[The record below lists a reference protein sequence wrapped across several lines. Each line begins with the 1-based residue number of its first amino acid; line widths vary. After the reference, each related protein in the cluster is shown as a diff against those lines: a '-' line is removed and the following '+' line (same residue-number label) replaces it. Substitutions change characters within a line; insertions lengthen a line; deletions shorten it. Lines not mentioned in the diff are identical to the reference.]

1 MASSE
6 ELVEGV
12 TGWRAWWLT
21 LQIPMS
27 QSELQA
33 SHLLPLNLGQVTY
46 HIIDQR
52 CNYPSVIDQR
62 HFSIHLQNKSQA
74 IGLSFFKN
82 SLVNNEL
89 IFQSLNFL
97 SKNHRVY
104 EHLTGSEWGKWA
116 FMHFRTLHCHPI
128 SPKYM
133 ADSLQGHRLPIT
145 NPSSTP
151 HSPFPLTSLQPGM
164 FFPRCHHKLLLSFPP
179 SRLGSNVT
187 YHRHHF
193 FSFIFFYWRT
203 ITLQYYNGFCH
214 TSTWIGHRYTYVPSL
229 LNSPPTSLPIPLQ
242 TLFLIGLY
250 LNRIF
255 PIAQTVK
262 NLPAMQK
269 TWVWSLGQKDL
280 EKGMAIHSSIL
291 AWRIPWTEEPGK
303 PQSLGS
309 QSRTRLSN

>member
-104 EHLTGSEWGKWA
+104 EHLTGSE
-116 FMHFRTLHCHPI
+116 
-128 SPKYM
+128 
-133 ADSLQGHRLPIT
+133 
-145 NPSSTP
+145 
-151 HSPFPLTSLQPGM
+151 
-164 FFPRCHHKLLLSFPP
+164 
-179 SRLGSNVT
+179 
-187 YHRHHF
+187 
-193 FSFIFFYWRT
+193 
-203 ITLQYYNGFCH
+203 
-214 TSTWIGHRYTYVPSL
+214 
-229 LNSPPTSLPIPLQ
+229 
-242 TLFLIGLY
+242 
-250 LNRIF
+250 
-255 PIAQTVK
+255 
-262 NLPAMQK
+262 
-269 TWVWSLGQKDL
+269 
-280 EKGMAIHSSIL
+280 
-291 AWRIPWTEEPGK
+291 
-303 PQSLGS
+303 
-309 QSRTRLSN
+309 